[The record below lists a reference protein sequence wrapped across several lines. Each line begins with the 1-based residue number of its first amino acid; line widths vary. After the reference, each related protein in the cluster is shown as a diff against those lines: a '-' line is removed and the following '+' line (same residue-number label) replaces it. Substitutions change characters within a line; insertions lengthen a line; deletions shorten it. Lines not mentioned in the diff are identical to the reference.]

1 MEKIKKILSESF
13 GDPVKYLNYLEE
25 IGFLKPEEAFCLFGD
40 DGPVSVL
47 FAKKYPVNIGQERL
61 TADYI
66 FYAATDETHRRQ
78 GAMSALIRNTLSS
91 LKTRGGDFAVVIP
104 ANEALFGFYSKFGF
118 ETAFFCES
126 KEYISETADRE
137 ISVLSENEA
146 ENFYGK
152 YHDFYGKRENTLFKT
167 EEIFC
172 QSVKENL
179 FDPENFSV
187 LTDGENIAFASLGEK
202 IILREFTGK
211 NVKPFASSVS
221 AKYGRPVTVRLP
233 SDKKEEP
240 VGMILSYGGKTCFPP
255 LFTDNMLN

>member
-13 GDPVKYLNYLEE
+13 DDPVKYLNYLEE

-47 FAKKYPVNIGQERL
+47 FAKKYPINIGKERF

-66 FYAATDETHRRQ
+66 FYAATDEAHRHK
-78 GAMSALIRNTLSS
+78 GAMSALIRTTLSS

-104 ANEALFGFYSKFGF
+104 ANEALFGFYSEFGF
-118 ETAFFCES
+118 KTAFFCES
-126 KEYISETADRE
+126 KEYFSETADRE
-137 ISVLSENEA
+137 ISVLPENEA
-146 ENFYGK
+146 EKFYGR
-152 YHDFYGKRENTLFKT
+152 YFDFYGKRENTLFKT

-179 FDPENFSV
+179 YDAENCSV
-187 LTDGENIAFASLGEK
+187 LTDGENIAFATLGEK
-202 IILREFTGK
+202 IILREFTGE

-233 SDKKEEP
+233 SEKKEKP
-240 VGMILSYGGKTCFPP
+240 LGMILSYGGKTDFPS